1 MLQWQRSWL
10 CGAVVLV
17 ALLCADNARIPVRIM
32 TIAAIAFSVGFEYSF
47 PVKRV
52 RGILILSVLIT
63 TILYLFVSIL
73 SVSAYPP
80 EYDSW
85 MAYISDMGNLS
96 WIKAVPAFY
105 AAQYLI
111 YALQLYLNGLTGIC
125 MMIRQD

>member
-1 MLQWQRSWL
+1 MLQWQSSWL

-32 TIAAIAFSVGFEYSF
+32 TIAAIAFSVGFT
-47 PVKRV
+47 VCAVIALV
-52 RGILILSVLIT
+52 RHNSAFSYEPIYNEDLILSVLIT

-85 MAYISDMGNLS
+85 MAYISDMGN
-96 WIKAVPAFY
+96 P
-105 AAQYLI
+105 
-111 YALQLYLNGLTGIC
+111 
-125 MMIRQD
+125 